1 MSREDEL
8 NVGGGDDRKTVIP
21 LSLIEEDEMEG

>member
-8 NVGGGDDRKTVIP
+8 NIRGGDDRKTVIP
-21 LSLIEEDEMEG
+21 LSLTENETED